1 MKSIHGDNYNY
12 LATKFDTGDVKEKT
26 STSFKNIEL
35 KLLLNFKDLDKSE
48 KIGVLNFA
56 GILNWYEAV
65 DPLLEIAENLIKEEK
80 WEIDYEYLDRG
91 VRFTLFAIASS
102 LIKIS
107 FPPDRLQEYSDRI
120 YKNIVEASRNSAYAV
135 KFIQALAA
143 QGDKRSHEVLKEYL
157 KKGVNVYDATFDAVI
172 YYKDPSDLPL
182 IEKYTSG
189 IHVPRGHLAG
199 SNADLLRLAKRA
211 YKKLQKEIEKQ
222 NKLRSSLA

>member
-1 MKSIHGDNYNY
+1 MTTHEKYLDDLYLHLVKKDDVKDWDIEYKKLCLELLHNYNK
-12 LATKFDTGDVKEKT
+12 LEKKRQAFVFSLFT
-26 STSFKNIEL
+26 ISH
-35 KLLLNFKDLDKSE
+35 
-48 KIGVLNFA
+48 
-56 GILNWYEAV
+56 WYEAI
-65 DPLLEIAENLIKEEK
+65 DPLLEIADGLIKEEK

-107 FPPDRLQEYSDRI
+107 FPPDRLEEYSDRI

>member
-1 MKSIHGDNYNY
+1 MNQINENLRISLCNSYDNGFVGDEYRIKI
-12 LATKFDTGDVKEKT
+12 LDLIKEFDTLSKIWK
-26 STSFKNIEL
+26 SNIV
-35 KLLLNFKDLDKSE
+35 DLM
-48 KIGVLNFA
+48 GVPY
-56 GILNWYEAV
+56 WYEAV

-143 QGDKRSHEVLKEYL
+143 QGDKKSHEVLKGYL

-172 YYKDPSDLPL
+172 YYKDPTDLPL

-189 IHVPRGHLAG
+189 IHVPKGHLAG

-211 YKKLQKEIEKQ
+211 YKKLQKEIQKQ
-222 NKLRSSLA
+222 NNPHSSLA